1 MVNTSENMVVK
12 LICHNAWRDTI
23 HVEMTYKSKTMKHD
37 ELQNAKN
44 QSTLEAEVCLHLLC
58 W

>member
-1 MVNTSENMVVK
+1 MVVK

-37 ELQNAKN
+37 ELQNEKN